1 MTCHNT
7 LVLFRAFFVPVG
19 KTVPKLDLIRK
30 HLMIEGQIEKDCLVR
45 ILNEVTDI
53 YRKSSSL
60 KNFIRKFPLKPLQV
74 SVCVFFEIISGHS
87 VCLSFF
93 IFSSC

>member
-1 MTCHNT
+1 M
-7 LVLFRAFFVPVG
+7 LFRAFFVPVG

-60 KNFIRKFPLKPLQV
+60 KTFYTQISLKAFA
-74 SVCVFFEIISGHS
+74 SVRFFRNHFGS
-87 VCLSFF
+87 
-93 IFSSC
+93 